1 MIDVGFMR
9 EDAGV
14 LRNPIRGEKKQAME
28 YNHTKPESAEYL
40 RLALPHMAKHDAPM
54 HPISYAVWY
63 EHVAGMN
70 QALSEA
76 IMALSTADTIFND
89 ADIEALFNQYIADI
103 TPETATMISHEF
115 QRIINNL
122 AESTGAAA
130 RETEQ
135 FDQTLQQFKHDS
147 GLTSGEPT
155 NIRALLNGIQSI
167 ESATKL
173 LKGKLTE
180 SQNEIEALR
189 EEVIHARDVAL
200 LDSLTSLLNRR
211 GFDQAL
217 TACLNELAGP
227 NEDHALQPCL
237 LICDIDH
244 FKQINDTYGHL
255 FGDRV
260 IRAVAQAIKNNVKG
274 RDTAARYGGEE
285 FVILLPDTPLE
296 GALALAEKL
305 RHTVEHGR
313 IKRGHTE
320 NGAAETSAQITI
332 SIGVARFMPGEPIA
346 SFIDRADKALY
357 RAKHGGRNQ
366 VCEADDPSMPNGSK
380 VGVGETA

>member
-1 MIDVGFMR
+1 
-9 EDAGV
+9 
-14 LRNPIRGEKKQAME
+14 ME
-28 YNHTKPESAEYL
+28 YNHSKPESAEYL

-70 QALSEA
+70 QALSRA
-76 IMALSTADTIFND
+76 IDTLAKPDLLFNG

-122 AESTGAAA
+122 VESTGAAA

-147 GLTSGEPT
+147 GLTSGEPA
-155 NIRALLNGIQSI
+155 NIRALLKGIQSI

-173 LKGKLTE
+173 LKGKLAE

-200 LDSLTSLLNRR
+200 LDSLTGLLNRR

-217 TACLNELAGP
+217 TACLNERGGP
-227 NEDHALQPCL
+227 GEEPASQPCL
-237 LICDIDH
+237 LMCDIDH
-244 FKQINDTYGHL
+244 FKQVNDTYGHL

-260 IRAVAQAIKNNVKG
+260 IRAVAQVIKNNVKG

-296 GALALAEKL
+296 GALTLAEKL

-313 IKRGHTE
+313 IKRSNSASDT
-320 NGAAETSAQITI
+320 AESTAKITV
-332 SIGVARFMPGEPIA
+332 SIGVARFMPGESSV
-346 SFIDRADKALY
+346 SFMDRADKALY
-357 RAKHGGRNQ
+357 RAKHDGRNQ
-366 VCEADDPSMPNGSK
+366 VREADDSSASK
-380 VGVGETA
+380 VGADETA

>member
-1 MIDVGFMR
+1 MEMLVSDVTQR
-9 EDAGV
+9 RKD
-14 LRNPIRGEKKQAME
+14 KQGME
-28 YNHTKPESAEYL
+28 YNHSKPESAEYL
-40 RLALPHMAKHDAPM
+40 RLTLPHMAKHDAPM
-54 HPISYAVWY
+54 HPLSYAVWY

-76 IMALSTADTIFND
+76 IAALSTTDTIFNG

-135 FDQTLQQFKHDS
+135 FDHTLQQFKRNS
-147 GLTSGEPT
+147 GLSSGDAINVQT
-155 NIRALLNGIQSI
+155 LFNGIQSI
-167 ESATKL
+167 ESASRKL
-173 LKGKLTE
+173 KDKLAE
-180 SQNEIEALR
+180 SQNEIETLR

-200 LDSLTSLLNRR
+200 LDSLTGLFNRR
-211 GFDQAL
+211 GFDQTL
-217 TACLNELAGP
+217 IACLNEFVELG
-227 NEDHALQPCL
+227 EDHALQPCL
-237 LICDIDH
+237 LMCDIDH

-305 RHTVEHGR
+305 RRTVEHGR
-313 IKRGHTE
+313 IKRGNPE

-332 SIGVARFMPGEPIA
+332 SIGVARFMRGESLA
-346 SFIDRADKALY
+346 SFMDRADKALY

-380 VGVGETA
+380 VGAGEAA

>member
-1 MIDVGFMR
+1 
-9 EDAGV
+9 
-14 LRNPIRGEKKQAME
+14 ME
-28 YNHTKPESAEYL
+28 YNHSKPESAEYL

-63 EHVAGMN
+63 EYVAGMN
-70 QALSEA
+70 QALSRA
-76 IMALSTADTIFND
+76 IDTLAKPDLLFNG

-135 FDQTLQQFKHDS
+135 FDQTLQQFKRDS
-147 GLTSGEPT
+147 GLASGESI
-155 NIRALLNGIQSI
+155 NIQTLLKGIQSI
-167 ESATKL
+167 ESATRQ
-173 LKGKLTE
+173 LKGRLAE

-200 LDSLTSLLNRR
+200 LDSLTGLFNRR
-211 GFDQAL
+211 GFDQTLA
-217 TACLNELAGP
+217 TCLNELVEP
-227 NEDHALQPCL
+227 NTDRTLQPCL
-237 LICDIDH
+237 LMCDIDH
-244 FKQINDTYGHL
+244 FKQTNDTYGHL

-313 IKRGHTE
+313 IKRGTAE
-320 NGAAETSAQITI
+320 NGAAENSARITV
-332 SIGVARFMPGEPIA
+332 SIGVARFMPGESSA
-346 SFIDRADKALY
+346 SFIDRADQALY
-357 RAKHGGRNQ
+357 KAKRGGRNQ
-366 VCEADDPSMPNGSK
+366 VCEADDPSMPSGSK
-380 VGVGETA
+380 VGADETA